1 MEMNRVDTQRVV
13 QIGIVVRDLDAK
25 VKAWSAFLG
34 TEPAWTGETGP
45 VEETH
50 ATYMGNLTQAR
61 CRQAIFDL
69 GECSLELIEPIGQP
83 STWTDF
89 LEDRGE
95 GLHHIAFRV
104 DGMAEGVRRV
114 EASGNPLVQRGEFP
128 NGRYAYL
135 DAAATLGTLVEL
147 LELDA
152 PRSSTS

>member
-1 MEMNRVDTQRVV
+1 VI

-25 VKAWSAFLG
+25 VEAWSAFLG
-34 TEPAWTGETGP
+34 TAPTWTGETGP

-50 ATYMGNLTQAR
+50 ATYMGDLTPAR

-69 GECSLELIEPIGQP
+69 GQCSLELIEPIGQP

-95 GLHHIAFRV
+95 GLHHVAFRV
-104 DGMAEGVRRV
+104 DGMAEGIGRLQ
-114 EASGNPLVQRGEFP
+114 EAGNPLVQSGEFP

-135 DAAATLGTLVEL
+135 DAAETLATVVEL
-147 LELDA
+147 LEHDA
-152 PRSSTS
+152 PVGRR